1 MSKKMLMVSC
11 GFVLAALQP
20 AAAQTT
26 PGEPAPQK
34 QAQTQAQT
42 QAQIQPQIQAQATPQ
57 YDAELARSL
66 GADDRGMRK
75 YVLVILKTGPNKI
88 TDKAARAK
96 MFEGHFANINK
107 LAAEKK
113 LAVAGPLDGK
123 EGRRGIFIL
132 ATPDIAQAK
141 IFIDADPVIVNGEM
155 VAEYHE
161 FYGSAGLMAV
171 NDLHNKIEKKK

>member
-20 AAAQTT
+20 ASAQTMSA
-26 PGEPAPQK
+26 EPAPP
-34 QAQTQAQT
+34 APALV
-42 QAQIQPQIQAQATPQ
+42 Q
-57 YDAELARSL
+57 YDAELASSL
-66 GADDRGMRK
+66 GGDEQGMRK
-75 YVLVILKTGPNKI
+75 YVLVILKTGPNKV
-88 TDKAARAK
+88 TDKAERAK
-96 MFEGHFANINK
+96 MFAGHFANINK

-141 IFIDADPVIVNGEM
+141 VYVDADPVIVSGEM
-155 VAEYHE
+155 VADYHE

-171 NDLHNKIEKKK
+171 NDVHNKIQKKK

>member
-11 GFVLAALQP
+11 GFMLAALQP
-20 AAAQTT
+20 AAAQTR
-26 PGEPAPQK
+26 PADPAPQI
-34 QAQTQAQT
+34 
-42 QAQIQPQIQAQATPQ
+42 QAQIQPQATPQ

-66 GADDRGMRK
+66 GGDDRGMRK
-75 YVLVILKTGPNKI
+75 YVLVILKTGPNKV
-88 TDKAARAK
+88 TDKAERAK
-96 MFEGHFANINK
+96 MFAGHFANINK

-132 ATPDIAQAK
+132 ATPDLAQAK
-141 IFIDADPVIVNGEM
+141 TYVDADPVIVHGEM

-171 NDLHNKIEKKK
+171 NDVHNRIEKKK